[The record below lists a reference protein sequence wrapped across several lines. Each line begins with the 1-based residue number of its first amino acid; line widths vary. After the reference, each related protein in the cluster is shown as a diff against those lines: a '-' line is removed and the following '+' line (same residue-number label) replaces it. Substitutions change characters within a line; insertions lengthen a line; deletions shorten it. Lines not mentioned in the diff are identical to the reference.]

1 MAECP
6 VCKIDRA
13 DVCTYDGGGGKQVVC
28 PRCGRFRIKK
38 MGEFDLEHGSEEWPM
53 RVACLLRHADL
64 YGDREVELT
73 RENLPSFE
81 QGWRE
86 HSVSE
91 KQDALLL
98 ALAKMSKYPGY
109 PVPLNRECDHVLAW
123 CDREEEFDYHLQ
135 TLTDRGLVAAPTME
149 PVWIITPAGWDR
161 IAQIGA
167 KAHVSTDLVFVA
179 MTFDP
184 ALSTAWTDGL
194 QPGIAAAG
202 YRPERVD
209 TGHHAG
215 KIDDRIMAMIREAR
229 FVVVDVT
236 TQNRG
241 AYFEAGFALGLD
253 RQVIWSVREND
264 LANVHFDTR
273 QFNHVVWTDPA
284 DLRDKIRDRVLGVF
298 GRGPAQ

>member
-1 MAECP
+1 MF
-6 VCKIDRA
+6 KSD
-13 DVCTYDGGGGKQVVC
+13 
-28 PRCGRFRIKK
+28 
-38 MGEFDLEHGSEEWPM
+38 DLERLKES
-53 RVACLLRHADL
+53 
-64 YGDREVELT
+64 
-73 RENLPSFE
+73 
-81 QGWRE
+81 WRE
-86 HSVSE
+86 RSVSE

-109 PVPLNRECDHVLAW
+109 AVPIVPYCDHVLAW
-123 CDREEEFDYHLQ
+123 CELEEEFDYHLQ
-135 TLTDRGLVAAPTME
+135 TMRERGLATAPTME
-149 PVWIITPAGWDR
+149 PEWIITPTGWDR
-161 IAQIGA
+161 IAEIST

-184 ALSTAWTDGL
+184 ALSTAWNDGL

-253 RQVIWSVREND
+253 RQVIWSVREDD

-298 GRGPAQ
+298 GRGPAP